1 MLLAPARGR
10 NVPVCGPT
18 PRAVLSPSV
27 SRRIP
32 HPRRRSS
39 LARACAVALAAGGVW
54 GVPVLAPSIAARCLA
69 QPEDVEGRTIR
80 RIDLMKPMLVD
91 GRRVLEPVSA
101 TTAQFVRNQLRSAT
115 GEPFRRRTIAD
126 DLTRLNR
133 TGHFSAVETE
143 LETLADGTVVLTF
156 VLTEQPIVQ
165 DVQAVGNRRITD
177 QEIAE
182 QVDVLVGTP
191 VDRFQLDRAA
201 RRVEDLYRKKGYYLV
216 NVDWDEEEL
225 ERSGIVLFRI
235 REGERLKVT
244 GLRFVGNDSFA
255 DRELKRQIQT
265 REAWL
270 LGKAPLE
277 DDILEQ
283 DVAAIYAFYRDRGRL
298 DVRVDKRI
306 QPAPNNREA
315 IVTFFIEEGP
325 LYTYRS
331 LRVETLDGEPV
342 FTADQLSG
350 QMDLKPGDVYSINRL
365 RRSIEQVRA
374 AYHKLGYTDVAVRR
388 LELRDENQPMVDLLL
403 QVTQGAAYMTG
414 EVVIAGNSITR
425 HDVVRREVDA
435 AGVRPDR
442 PLDRTAVDE
451 AQRRLRNTR
460 LFELQH
466 TPPKITLQ
474 PPDPDEPEYR
484 DVLVEVAET
493 NTGEFNLGAAVS
505 SDAGVVGRISLVQRN
520 FDLYDTPDSF
530 GDFFSGRAF
539 RGAGQTFRIEAL
551 PGDRVETYQVALSDP
566 YLLGTDYTGSVAAFY
581 RDREFR
587 EFAEQRYG
595 ARFGLGRR
603 FGTRWT
609 GNAVFRVESVDLSD
623 ISPDKPVDVFDVADQ
638 NIITGLGLSMTRGV
652 LDDPYRPTKGSRT
665 ELGVEQVGL
674 LGGDFDFTR
683 LTAEQTVYVPVYE
696 DFMGRRTVLS
706 FKGSVGYI
714 PQGADDVPVYERFYL
729 GGANFRGFAYRTV
742 SPKGIRNDTG
752 ELGDDAVGGTW
763 QFFFGTEIQQPVWED
778 MISVVGFLDTGTV
791 TNDPGFDDYRVSV
804 GLGLR
809 IYVPQLSPVPLAFDF
824 GFPIVDQPGDRD
836 RLFTF
841 SLDVPF

>member
-1 MLLAPARGR
+1 M
-10 NVPVCGPT
+10 
-18 PRAVLSPSV
+18 

>member
-1 MLLAPARGR
+1 MG
-10 NVPVCGPT
+10 VCGPAR
-18 PRAVLSPSV
+18 RAVLSPSV
-27 SRRIP
+27 NRP
-32 HPRRRSS
+32 TQHPRRTPTSTT
-39 LARACAVALAAGGVW
+39 LARACAVALAAGGAW
-54 GVPVLAPSIAARCLA
+54 GLPALAPSVAPRCHA

-80 RIDLMKPMLVD
+80 RIDLMKPTMVD

-101 TTAQFVRNQLRSAT
+101 TTAQFVRNQLRSLA
-115 GEPFRRRTIAD
+115 GEPFRRRTVAD

-244 GLRFVGNDSFA
+244 GLRFVGNDSFP

-315 IVTFFIEEGP
+315 IVTFFVEEGP

-374 AYHKLGYTDVAVRR
+374 AYHKLGYTDVTVRR

-403 QVTQGAAYMTG
+403 QVTQGAAYKTG

-425 HDVVRREVDA
+425 QDVVRREVDA

-505 SDAGVVGRISLVQRN
+505 SDAGVVGRIALVQRN

-581 RDREFR
+581 RDRQYR
-587 EFAEQRYG
+587 EFDEQRYG

-609 GNAVFRVESVDLSD
+609 GNAVFRVESVELSD
-623 ISPDKPVDVFDVADQ
+623 ISPDKPVDVFAVEDQ
-638 NIITGLGLSMTRGV
+638 NIITGVGFTMTRGV

-665 ELGVEQVGL
+665 ELGIEQVGL
-674 LGGDFDFTR
+674 LGGDFDFTK
-683 LTAEQTVYVPVYE
+683 LTAEQTLFVPIYE

-714 PQGADDVPVYERFYL
+714 PQGKDDTPLYERFYL

-778 MISVVGFLDTGTV
+778 MVSVVGFLDTGTV

-824 GFPIVDQPGDRD
+824 GFPIVDQPGDRS